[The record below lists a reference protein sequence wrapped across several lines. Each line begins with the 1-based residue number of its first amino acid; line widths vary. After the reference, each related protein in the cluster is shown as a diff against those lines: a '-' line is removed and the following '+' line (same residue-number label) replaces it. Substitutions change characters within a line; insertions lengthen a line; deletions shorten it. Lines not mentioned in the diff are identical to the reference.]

1 MDESG
6 RITRPQIVAQKSLAA
21 SPGSPELVKTMEEIY
36 NFKGRIMVS
45 NKSGASRTYRLYVV
59 PEDQAGPV
67 VDTNQIAWDIPIGGV
82 PHVRELE
89 LGPGDS
95 LYGRMGAGVADDITV
110 TLVGDQKE
118 I

>member
-1 MDESG
+1 MVEPA
-6 RITRPQIVAQKSLAA
+6 RITRPQIIAQKSLAA
-21 SPGSPELVKTMEEIY
+21 APGSPELVKTMELIY
-36 NFKGRIMVS
+36 TFKGRIMVS

-59 PEDQAGPV
+59 PEEQVGGV

-89 LGPGDS
+89 LGSGDS
-95 LYGRMGAGVADDITV
+95 LYARMGAGVADDITV

-118 I
+118 S